1 MPHLSDSD
9 SVRRFAIEHQPVR
22 GQFVRLGRS
31 WLALREHGGYPAP
44 VRRLLGEAV
53 TAGVLLASTLKFE
66 GLLTLQLQGDGAVR
80 LVVAQCTHDFRVRG
94 VARYDESRIG
104 DDFAALVGSGQVT
117 VTVESARAAARYQGV
132 VPIDGASLAASLEHY
147 FAQSE
152 QLPTAV
158 RLAASEAA
166 VGGLLVQRMPAEG
179 GGGTTPQREL
189 ASAGADDPRAAVARL
204 AENQRSFVAARA
216 ALASLGDEELLLRPA
231 EDLAR
236 RCVAGRDV
244 RLYAAH
250 PVSFECRCSPE
261 RVAGMLRALGE
272 AEIRDVLAEQGAV
285 TVTCEFCHR
294 PYRFD
299 AVDVEQLF
307 QRGSA
312 PPASPTVN

>member
-1 MPHLSDSD
+1 
-9 SVRRFAIEHQPVR
+9 
-22 GQFVRLGRS
+22 
-31 WLALREHGGYPAP
+31 
-44 VRRLLGEAV
+44 
-53 TAGVLLASTLKFE
+53 
-66 GLLTLQLQGDGAVR
+66 
-80 LVVAQCTHDFRVRG
+80 
-94 VARYDESRIG
+94 
-104 DDFAALVGSGQVT
+104 
-117 VTVESARAAARYQGV
+117 V

-158 RLAASEAA
+158 RLAASGAA

-179 GGGTTPQREL
+179 GSGATPEG
-189 ASAGADDPRAAVARL
+189 ASAGADDPQAEVARL
-204 AENQRSFVAARA
+204 AENQRSFAAARA

-244 RLYAAH
+244 RLYAAQ

-307 QRGSA
+307 QHGNA